1 MENLANIIALSKS
14 FLQNPYICTDLTAGL
29 LSNNEVWFPPLSLKF
44 LL

>member
-29 LSNNEVWFPPLSLKF
+29 LSNEVWFPP
-44 LL
+44 